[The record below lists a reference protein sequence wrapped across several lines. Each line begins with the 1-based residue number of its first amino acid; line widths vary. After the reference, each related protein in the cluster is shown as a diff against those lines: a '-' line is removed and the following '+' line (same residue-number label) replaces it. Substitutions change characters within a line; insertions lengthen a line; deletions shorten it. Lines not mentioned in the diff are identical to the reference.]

1 MSSSVVLV
9 TGGAGFIGSH
19 VVERLLETG
28 ATVRVFDQLSTG
40 YEANLTHVRDQIQ
53 FQIGDL
59 RNREQL
65 REAVEGVDSVIH
77 LAAIPS
83 VPLSIEQ
90 PTETHSVNYVGT
102 LNLLEAMRA
111 EGVDRIVYA
120 SSAAVYSP
128 FRTDPHQESDLP
140 DPSSPYGVDKL
151 AGEFALAAYGRL
163 HGLKSTALRFF
174 NIYGERQD
182 PSSAYSGVISIF
194 AHRIRQDL
202 PITIHGDGS
211 QSRDFV
217 YVRDLARAIVGL
229 IPVHDAPSLMN
240 VGKGSSES
248 LNELVAKLAEILGK
262 QPQVTYG
269 PPRPGDIPHS
279 RCDNRRI
286 RSVGFDT
293 WTSLEVG
300 LLSLV
305 RSLQ

>member
-1 MSSSVVLV
+1 MASGVILV

-28 ATVRVFDQLSTG
+28 ATVRVFDNLSTG
-40 YEANLTHVRDQIQ
+40 YESNLAHVRDQIQ
-53 FQIGDL
+53 FQLGDL

-65 REAVEGVDSVIH
+65 QEALIGVDSVVH
-77 LAAIPS
+77 LGAIPS

-90 PTETHSVNYVGT
+90 PIETHSVNYGGT
-102 LNLLEAMRA
+102 LNLLEAMRIG
-111 EGVDRIVYA
+111 GVDRIIYA

-128 FRTDPHQESDLP
+128 FRSEPHQESDLP
-140 DPSSPYGVDKL
+140 DPTSPYGVDKL

-163 HGLKSTALRFF
+163 HGLKTTALRFF

-217 YVRDLARAIVGL
+217 YVRDLARMIVGL
-229 IPVHDAPSLMN
+229 IPRHDAPSLMN
-240 VGKGSSES
+240 IGKGSSET
-248 LNELVAKLAEILGK
+248 LNDLVAQLSDILGK
-262 QPQVTYG
+262 EPKLTYG

-279 RCDNRRI
+279 RSVNKRI
-286 RSVGFDT
+286 QSVGFDS
-293 WTSLEVG
+293 WTTLEVG

-305 RSLQ
+305 RSLE